1 MPTIVAHTRQYPP
14 HRWIGAELATHELLK
29 YLAGRGWDCHVR
41 VSEYAEMDRNLAGP
55 HTPYGFDG
63 VIVTRGWL
71 HELPRA
77 DVVLHSTVGYEVA
90 VEQAKRDGALRVMWL
105 HGGFSS
111 WQVDRIHEAAPD
123 LVVYNSHSQQRGIG
137 HLIDA
142 PSTVL
147 HPPVWRGDAVQQ
159 IHGDRNITLINTTDG
174 KGAQTFYDLA
184 AHMPLHN
191 FLGVRGGHGQQ
202 IEPPDLPNLTI
213 MPHGSYMKDIWD
225 LTSVLLMPSVTES
238 WGMVAV
244 EAMHRGIPVI
254 GSDIPGLSEC
264 LGWTADGRNVDGM
277 LLVQLQ
283 DATFGPWAWA
293 AVLRNVLADW
303 DTWSARALARSEEL
317 DPATELAE
325 FEMTL
330 LAQMNMHKVATGA
343 EMV

>member
-29 YLAGRGWDCHVR
+29 YLAGRGWDCYVR
-41 VSEYAEMDRNLAGP
+41 VSEASEMGMRPGDNAVS
-55 HTPYGFDG
+55 YEG
-63 VIVTRGWL
+63 VLVAADWL
-71 HELPRA
+71 HNLPRA
-77 DVVLHSTVGYEVA
+77 DVVLHSTVGYDVA
-90 VEQAKRDGALRVMWL
+90 VEQAKRDGALRAMWL

-111 WQVDRIHEAAPD
+111 WQADRINEAQPD

-137 HLIDA
+137 HLVSA

-147 HPPVWRGDAVQQ
+147 HPPVPAGDWMVGQIRPPWRGGKV
-159 IHGDRNITLINTTDG
+159 TLINTTDG

-184 AHMPLHN
+184 AHMPMTE
-191 FLGVRGGHGQQ
+191 FLAVGGGHGQQ
-202 IEPPDLPNLTI
+202 IEPPDLPNLEFR
-213 MPHGSYMKDIWD
+213 PHGTDMAQVWRD
-225 LTSVLLMPSVTES
+225 TAVLLMPSVTES

-264 LGWTADGRNVDGM
+264 LGWSANGTMFDAAM
-277 LLVQLQ
+277 PLVQLQ

-303 DTWSARALARSEEL
+303 STWSARALARSDQL
-317 DPATELAE
+317 DPAPELAE
-325 FEMTL
+325 FETL
-330 LAQMNMHKVATGA
+330 LRLHLSERKGTLV
-343 EMV
+343 